1 MEDDNMSECLFCR
14 ITNGSLPTEF
24 VYEDEHVVAFRDINP
39 AAPVHILVVPR
50 AHIETVADLGGDT
63 TGVMSRLTAAAN
75 RIARESGVCADGYRL
90 IVNCGRD
97 GGQTVFHL
105 HMHLLGGRKMPEPVA

>member
-1 MEDDNMSECLFCR
+1 MSECLFCR
-14 ITNGSLPTEF
+14 IATGSLPTEF

-39 AAPVHILVVPR
+39 AAPVHVLVVPR
-50 AHIETVADLGGDT
+50 AHIETVSGLGDDT
-63 TGVMSRLTAAAN
+63 AGVMSRLTAAAN
-75 RIARESGVCADGYRL
+75 RVAREAGVEADGYRL

-105 HMHLLGGRKMPEPVA
+105 HMHLLGGRRMPELAA

>member
-1 MEDDNMSECLFCR
+1 MPECLFCR
-14 ITNGSLPTEF
+14 IIAGSIPTEF

-75 RIARESGVCADGYRL
+75 RIARDVGVDAGGYRL

-105 HMHLLGGRKMPEPVA
+105 HMHLLAGRKMPELAA

>member
-1 MEDDNMSECLFCR
+1 MSECLFCR
-14 ITNGSLPTEF
+14 IVAGSLPTEF
-24 VYEDEHVVAFRDINP
+24 VYEDEDVVAFRDINP
-39 AAPVHILVVPR
+39 AAPLHILVVPR
-50 AHIETVADLGGDT
+50 KHIETVAALGSDT

-75 RIARESGVCADGYRL
+75 RIARESGVEADGYRL

-105 HMHLLGGRKMPEPVA
+105 HLHLLGGRRMPDLAA

>member
-1 MEDDNMSECLFCR
+1 MSDCLFCR
-14 ITNGSLPTEF
+14 IIAGTLPTEF

-39 AAPVHILVVPR
+39 AAPVHVLVVPR

-63 TGVMSRLTAAAN
+63 AGIMSRLTAAAN
-75 RIARESGVCADGYRL
+75 RIARDAGIHDGGYRL

-105 HMHLLGGRKMPEPVA
+105 HMHLLGGRQMPELAA

>member
-1 MEDDNMSECLFCR
+1 MSECLFCR
-14 ITNGSLPTEF
+14 ITAGSLPTEF

-50 AHIETVADLGGDT
+50 AHIETVAALGGDT

-75 RIARESGVCADGYRL
+75 RIARESGVHTDGYRL

-97 GGQTVFHL
+97 GGQTIFHL
-105 HMHLLGGRKMPEPVA
+105 HMHLLGGRKMPELAA

>member
-1 MEDDNMSECLFCR
+1 MSECLFCR
-14 ITNGSLPTEF
+14 IAAGSLPTEF

-50 AHIETVADLGGDT
+50 AHIETVADLGGDE

-75 RIARESGVCADGYRL
+75 RIAREAGVEAGGYRL
-90 IVNCGRD
+90 IVNCGQD

-105 HMHLLGGRKMPEPVA
+105 HMHLLGGRKMPELAA

>member
-1 MEDDNMSECLFCR
+1 MSECLFCR
-14 ITNGSLPTEF
+14 ITAGSMPTEF

-50 AHIETVADLGGDT
+50 AHIETVADLGGDA
-63 TGVMSRLTAAAN
+63 TGIMSRLTAAAN
-75 RIARESGVCADGYRL
+75 RIARESGVDGGGYRL

-97 GGQTVFHL
+97 GGQTIFHL
-105 HMHLLGGRKMPEPVA
+105 HMHLLGGRKMPELAA

>member
-1 MEDDNMSECLFCR
+1 MSECLFCR
-14 ITNGSLPTEF
+14 IAAGTLPTEF

-39 AAPVHILVVPR
+39 AAPVHILVLPR
-50 AHIETVADLGGDT
+50 AHIETVADLGSDE

-75 RIARESGVCADGYRL
+75 RIAREAGVEAGGYRL

-105 HMHLLGGRKMPEPVA
+105 HMHLLGGRKMPELAA